1 MSYSISFFLRKNKKD
16 QNDQTPIYCRISTS
30 TKDKAE
36 YFTKIKINEVLW
48 LASPKPAPNGNINY
62 IKGST
67 EKIKNYNKTLNL
79 ITSKVQKKYNDLIE
93 EGAIITA
100 SELKEVLTSIHKQ
113 DKYTIIY
120 FLEKIVENRQTKRS
134 KITVINYLNRFK
146 EFICDEYKVD
156 DIPVKAL
163 LQRKYLGLGAKLADW
178 GKKRKWSKIYI
189 KAMLSVIKGAVNIA
203 VDGHHLEYNPIRYKV
218 KIKKNDVKKRQ
229 VLSFQ
234 EVEWVENLILKYKG
248 QERAR
253 DIFLFQVYTG
263 LSYTD
268 VLNLRRKHISKKA
281 NGQYWILKRREKTD
295 VMAKIP
301 LISKAVA
308 ILDKYSYLGERC
320 LPVVDNSVY
329 NKSIRKAIAKTDIN
343 KHITSHCARHTF
355 ATLMRESGSDL
366 SNIKQIVAHSNTAMT
381 EHYAQLTPK
390 TISEEVNKL
399 EKKMGS

>member
-16 QNDQTPIYCRISTS
+16 QNNQTPVYCRISTS

-48 LASPKPAPNGNINY
+48 LDSPKPSPNGNINY

-67 EKIKNYNKTLNL
+67 EKIKSYNKTLNL
-79 ITSKVQKKYNDLIE
+79 IASKVQKKYNDLIE

-100 SELKEVLTSIHKQ
+100 SELKEALARIHKQ
-113 DKYTIIY
+113 DKYTLIY

-134 KITVINYLNRFK
+134 KITVVNYINRFK

-163 LQRKYLGLGAKLADW
+163 LHRKYLGLGAKLTDW
-178 GKKRKWSKIYI
+178 GEKRKWSKVYI

-203 VDGHHLEYNPIRYKV
+203 VDEHHLEYNPIRYKL
-218 KIKKNDVKKRQ
+218 KIKKNDIKHREI
-229 VLSFQ
+229 LSFQ
-234 EVEWVENLILKYKG
+234 EVEMLEKLIFKSKG

-253 DIFLFQVYTG
+253 DIFLFQLYTG

-268 VLNLRRKHISKKA
+268 VLNLRRLHISKKI

-308 ILDKYSYLGERC
+308 ILDKYAYLGEKC

-329 NKSIRKAIAKTDIN
+329 NKSLKKIITIAGID

-366 SNIKQIVAHSNTAMT
+366 NNIKQIVAHSNTSMT
-381 EHYAQLTPK
+381 EHYAQLTPEAL
-390 TISEEVNKL
+390 TEEINKL
-399 EKKMGS
+399 EKKLGS